1 MVGFAIFG
9 IAYVSML
16 LSRKFSDSPLSTVVE
31 STIYPVAEIPFPAI
45 TICNTNRFNQ
55 QRVDKA
61 EKKFLANASKEV
73 LVAFRSLVET
83 MVTISI
89 TI

>member
-9 IAYVSML
+9 IAYVSLL

-61 EKKFLANASKEV
+61 EKKFLANASSEV
-73 LVAFRSLVET
+73 LGVFRSVLEA
-83 MVTISI
+83 MVNYNCK
-89 TI
+89 